1 MRVSLYK
8 CHCPI
13 ICCSKCYSPCWESSR
28 DAHPVSSSPN
38 PVTVAVNEGA
48 SDDQRIGDEGDEERG
63 VVDEGK
69 EEVLLKSSLKKQ
81 SGPDSIEIEKGG
93 VKWRDFLGKDLA
105 EVREFEPIHT
115 TLMHLFE
122 GCVGCADDVVLELDG
137 KIHQCMIE

>member
-105 EVREFEPIHT
+105 EVREFEPI
-115 TLMHLFE
+115 E
-122 GCVGCADDVVLELDG
+122 SGESEDGSDDNSSCVCV
-137 KIHQCMIE
+137 IQ